1 MASNEELKSFIL
13 PLIDTIQSDRGDARV
28 NALGTVWNLSAVDEN
43 GVYMGSKDLG
53 LLPALVAVISSDRGG
68 ARVNALGTLMN
79 LSVTEENRAY
89 MGSKD
94 LGLLPAL
101 IAVVS
106 SDSGDARV
114 KALGTLRILS
124 SDDDIGVYMGS
135 KDLGLLPVLVAVV
148 SSDSGDT
155 RLTALGML
163 MNLSAT
169 DENRAYMGSKDLD
182 LLPALIAVVSSD
194 SGDARVKA
202 LGTLWNLSLR
212 HENIDY
218 LVCCHGMSVVL
229 AALQLSPKG
238 SDSFKTSLTVLMVSG
253 RILSAARD
261 LFVAGGVE
269 IISPLLDGGGVDGI
283 KAAIILSFLLGKEE
297 SRGTQL
303 SLLESKPQLTDL
315 LESIFN
321 NTVNGLG
328 GDGYEFGN
336 FDLVVIVAAI
346 ASMAVSDNNKA
357 ILSQRPTILLCL
369 FQVLSLFLD
378 DSPPIPYRGTGNS
391 YGVGGGGQD
400 IESAESAIESLQLLS
415 FVYENDSDL
424 RQHYKE
430 IGVDVLFS
438 MKRIMTHPKLSNNAK
453 QGAQYLR
460 NRLEEKTVPLP
471 TVETAIPSVVEHK
484 KHLMLSYAWGCKKEL
499 VISLQEKLT
508 SFGVEVWRDETGSSL
523 LSKMQGAT
531 DDIMAKA
538 IELSHTV
545 VVCVSPHYK
554 ASANCRQEGKYTNA
568 MYKKGMLNII
578 YVMMDGD
585 YYKSVDGWL
594 GIMLG
599 DSLWYPLWDA
609 QQIIQTA
616 SEIVTNIS
624 ACSFCDATQ
633 HLALPT
639 LVPTIKPTT
648 KTETSQAPNYDEV
661 WTLLTD
667 PSKASDPDRLTK
679 FLSEL
684 GLSKALELVDC
695 DNEMWNDI
703 ASYLKPIPKRALLR
717 ILARKNPEK

>member
-1 MASNEELKSFIL
+1 MASNKELKRIIL
-13 PLIDTIQSDRGDARV
+13 PLINAIQPGRKTLINIMGFGRDNARV
-28 NALGTVWNLSAVDEN
+28 EALGKLMNLSYADEN
-43 GVYMGSKDLG
+43 GV
-53 LLPALVAVISSDRGG
+53 
-68 ARVNALGTLMN
+68 
-79 LSVTEENRAY
+79 Y

-106 SDSGDARV
+106 SDSG
-114 KALGTLRILS
+114 
-124 SDDDIGVYMGS
+124 
-135 KDLGLLPVLVAVV
+135 
-148 SSDSGDT
+148 
-155 RLTALGML
+155 
-163 MNLSAT
+163 
-169 DENRAYMGSKDLD
+169 E
-182 LLPALIAVVSSD
+182 
-194 SGDARVKA
+194 ARVKA

-609 QQIIQTA
+609 QNVIQTA
-616 SEIVTNIS
+616 SDIAANVT
-624 ACSFCDATQ
+624 ACHRGDTP
-633 HLALPT
+633 HLVVPQASSPAKDDSLRPPVGSPVT
-639 LVPTIKPTT
+639 LVQQSSPAIDPH
-648 KTETSQAPNYDEV
+648 YDEA
-661 WTLLTD
+661 WTILTD
-667 PSKASDPDRLTK
+667 PSKASDPEGLTSY
-679 FLSEL
+679 LSEI
-684 GLSKALELVDC
+684 GLSKSSELVYC
-695 DNEMWNDI
+695 DEEIWNELV
-703 ASYLKPIPKRALLR
+703 SYVKLIPKRALLH
-717 ILARKNPEK
+717 ILKKIHP

>member
-1 MASNEELKSFIL
+1 VVS
-13 PLIDTIQSDRGDARV
+13 SDSGEALV
-28 NALGTVWNLSAVDEN
+28 NALGLLWNLSSANEN
-43 GVYMGSKDLG
+43 KVYMGSKDLG
-53 LLPALVAVISSDRGG
+53 LVPA
-68 ARVNALGTLMN
+68 
-79 LSVTEENRAY
+79 
-89 MGSKD
+89 
-94 LGLLPAL
+94 
-101 IAVVS
+101 
-106 SDSGDARV
+106 
-114 KALGTLRILS
+114 
-124 SDDDIGVYMGS
+124 
-135 KDLGLLPVLVAVV
+135 LVAVV
-148 SSDSGDT
+148 SSDSGEALEIA
-155 RLTALGML
+155 RVGALG
-163 MNLSAT
+163 
-169 DENRAYMGSKDLD
+169 
-182 LLPALIAVVSSD
+182 V
-194 SGDARVKA
+194 
-202 LGTLWNLSLR
+202 LWNLCLYY
-212 HENIDY
+212 ENIEY
-218 LVCCHGMSVVL
+218 LVSYNGMSVVL
-229 AALQLSPKG
+229 AALQASLRG
-238 SDSFKTSLTVLMVSG
+238 SKSFQKSLTLLMVSG
-253 RILSAARD
+253 RNISAAHA
-261 LFVAGGVE
+261 LVEAGGVKV
-269 IISPLLDGGGVDGI
+269 ISSLLDVGGVDGI
-283 KAAIILSFLLGKEE
+283 KAVIILSLLLGKDE
-297 SRGTQL
+297 SNQL
-303 SLLESKPQLTDL
+303 SLLESKPQLGDL

>member
-1 MASNEELKSFIL
+1 MASNKELKRIIL
-13 PLIDTIQSDRGDARV
+13 PLINAIQPGRKTLINIMGFGRDNARV
-28 NALGTVWNLSAVDEN
+28 EALGKLMNLSYADEN
-43 GVYMGSKDLG
+43 GV
-53 LLPALVAVISSDRGG
+53 
-68 ARVNALGTLMN
+68 
-79 LSVTEENRAY
+79 Y

-106 SDSGDARV
+106 SDSG
-114 KALGTLRILS
+114 
-124 SDDDIGVYMGS
+124 
-135 KDLGLLPVLVAVV
+135 
-148 SSDSGDT
+148 
-155 RLTALGML
+155 
-163 MNLSAT
+163 
-169 DENRAYMGSKDLD
+169 E
-182 LLPALIAVVSSD
+182 
-194 SGDARVKA
+194 ARVKA

-609 QQIIQTA
+609 QNVIQTA
-616 SEIVTNIS
+616 SDIAANVT
-624 ACSFCDATQ
+624 ACHRGDTP
-633 HLALPT
+633 HLVVPQASSPAKDDSLRPPVGSPVT
-639 LVPTIKPTT
+639 LVQQSSPAIDPH
-648 KTETSQAPNYDEV
+648 YDEA
-661 WTLLTD
+661 WTILTD
-667 PSKASDPDRLTK
+667 PSKASDPEGLMTLFSK
-679 FLSEL
+679 L
-684 GLSKALELVDC
+684 GLSKASELVDC
-695 DNEMWNDI
+695 DEEIWNDL